1 MISVTQTK
9 NKKELDFQYNFEH
22 IVLIPK
28 YRFKVFK
35 NPKTQKIVADAF
47 KEIEMQYKIKIKEF
61 SFGDDFAHIHME
73 VNVPNKLSVAQV
85 IQILKSH
92 SASKIFREMPNFQ
105 KRYPRG
111 SFWGGQ
117 YSNSSVGFVNEEKIK
132 NYIRRQDVS
141 YEPFLQQREDTHQ
154 MKLRFN

>member
-1 MISVTQTK
+1 
-9 NKKELDFQYNFEH
+9 
-22 IVLIPK
+22 
-28 YRFKVFK
+28 
-35 NPKTQKIVADAF
+35 
-47 KEIEMQYKIKIKEF
+47 
-61 SFGDDFAHIHME
+61 ME
-73 VNVPNKLSVAQV
+73 VNVPNKLSVAHV

-92 SASKIFREMPNFQ
+92 SASKIFREMPNFH

-132 NYIRRQDVS
+132 DYIRRQDVS

-154 MKLRFN
+154 MKLQFN